1 MAKIVL
7 GLGTSHSPMLAQPP
21 ELWAVHGENDAR
33 NRELVFPPE
42 GLVYS
47 YEEALERA
55 NPDIAKNVDVEHFK
69 VQHANLTKAIDELAK
84 SLADAKPDAVIIIS
98 DDQDEVVFED
108 NMPMF
113 SVYWGDTMPL
123 IARVPADNAPP
134 AAKAMAWGY
143 GDVSMDVPVNAELGR
158 HIIEHM
164 IDNEFDVSH
173 SKYLRE
179 ESGGTIARRYPTPDG
194 ESEYVRVTEPR
205 KFGMPHGFSFVVKRL
220 MDNKPV
226 PIVPISLN
234 TCYPPNQPTPKRS
247 FAFGQQIR
255 RAVESWDTDARV
267 VVIASGGLSHFV
279 VDEELDRAALKAMVE
294 NDGEALSNL
303 PKHRLNSA
311 ASETRNWV
319 AAAGASEHLKAEI
332 LAYEPVYRTLAG
344 TGGGWGMVRW
354 NGSGK

>member
-55 NPDIAKNVDVEHFK
+55 NPDIAKHVDIEHFK

-98 DDQDEVVFED
+98 DDQDEVMFED

-123 IARVPADNAPP
+123 IARVPADDAPP
-134 AAKAMAWGY
+134 AVKAMAWGY

-179 ESGGTIARRYPTPDG
+179 ESGGTIARRYPCLLYTSP
-194 ESEYVRVTEPR
+194 SPR
-205 KFGMPHGFSFVVKRL
+205 DRTRSRMPS
-220 MDNKPV
+220 
-226 PIVPISLN
+226 
-234 TCYPPNQPTPKRS
+234 
-247 FAFGQQIR
+247 
-255 RAVESWDTDARV
+255 
-267 VVIASGGLSHFV
+267 
-279 VDEELDRAALKAMVE
+279 
-294 NDGEALSNL
+294 
-303 PKHRLNSA
+303 SA
-311 ASETRNWV
+311 
-319 AAAGASEHLKAEI
+319 
-332 LAYEPVYRTLAG
+332 
-344 TGGGWGMVRW
+344 
-354 NGSGK
+354 